1 MESARGE
8 PDRSRIFLGWW
19 VVAGLFVVNM
29 TTSGF
34 GFYAQAPFI
43 RALVKEQNFST
54 GLTGLATGLF
64 FMTSGITGYLTSGL
78 IGRIDVRKMMCAGA
92 VIAGLALVLIGNVE
106 TVPQMFGA
114 NILFGIGFS
123 LCGLVPSTTVVT
135 RWFAR
140 KRSVALSIS
149 STGLSVGGILLAP
162 SVAAL
167 VNKHGMAQVTPWL
180 GLAWAA
186 VVIPVTILFV
196 KSWPADHGLYAD
208 GADAPLAG
216 AAPIGGWSYLEAR
229 VTRYFILLTA
239 AYVFV
244 MLAQVGGLA
253 HQTKMV
259 SDRFGDNLGNLVV
272 SVTAGA
278 SVIGRLAGGLVVLRF
293 PPKKLTL
300 ALMAV
305 QGVALFGLA
314 AASNKQAI
322 LGFCVVFG
330 LSVGN
335 LLMLHPLLLADA
347 FGVKEYSKIYG
358 LSQLMMTTGVG
369 LGPAVVG
376 FVRDAWSYR
385 VAFGLAGVSSIVAL
399 ALYSASGVLGLQ
411 PPKVITLEKDP
422 ALSRRIYWTTLGG
435 NVMKSS
441 SKCSYLGRCNNFSVT
456 ALSYS
461 LLA

>member
-1 MESARGE
+1 MQ
-8 PDRSRIFLGWW
+8 RSSGKPRIFLGWW
-19 VVAGLFVVNM
+19 VVAGLFIVNM

-43 RALVKEQNFST
+43 RALVKEHHFST

-78 IGRIDVRKMMCAGA
+78 IGRIDVRKMMCLGA
-92 VIAGLALVLIGNVE
+92 VISGLALVLIGNVR

-114 NILFGIGFS
+114 NILFGVGFS

-135 RWFAR
+135 RWFAK

-186 VVIPVTILFV
+186 IVIPVTILFV
-196 KSWPADHGLYAD
+196 KSWPADHGLYPD
-208 GADAPLAG
+208 GADAPLQG
-216 AAPIGGWSYLEAR
+216 AAPLGGWSYEQAR
-229 VTRYFILLTA
+229 VTRYFVLLTA

-278 SVIGRLAGGLVVLRF
+278 SVVGRLAGGLVVLRF
-293 PPKKLTL
+293 SPKRLTL
-300 ALMAV
+300 GLMAV
-305 QGVALFGLA
+305 QGAALLGLA
-314 AASNKQAI
+314 NASTRPAV
-322 LGFCVVFG
+322 LGSCLIFG

-335 LLMLHPLLLADA
+335 LLMLHPLLLAEA
-347 FGVKEYSKIYG
+347 YGVKEYSKIYG

-376 FVRDAWSYR
+376 FVRDAASYR
-385 VAFGLAGVSSIVAL
+385 LAFTLAALSSVVAL
-399 ALYSASGVLGLQ
+399 VLYGSSGVLGPQ
-411 PPKVITLEKDP
+411 PP
-422 ALSRRIYWTTLGG
+422 G
-435 NVMKSS
+435 
-441 SKCSYLGRCNNFSVT
+441 VT
-456 ALSYS
+456 AADPVPSLS
-461 LLA
+461 